1 MKDKNSVG
9 NSDSK
14 QKKRGARKSV
24 FLLTLFALLFVLPV
38 IISFVL
44 LFFLSEDSK
53 GVLVSQPL
61 SMLIPAASVIFGGGI
76 ALFICGIAYKMR
88 CKALVK
94 CTEELLDGSFQP
106 ADHECRD
113 RDELKATA
121 GIEKISQQLAE
132 LRDGN
137 AVISEKCSDLQ
148 NECDGL
154 RFSLLTAKSGPMLFT
169 RAMEK
174 LNKLAAKGETEKLA
188 ELTETMTNIMETTM
202 LDAQT
207 MVPLARELELIRGYI
222 DVNDAVTGEK
232 TNFRMSIMC
241 NIVSY
246 KIIPHIVFP
255 IVESFFEFANRSG
268 VERYEIGVEVT
279 SSSKNMLV
287 IVRDNGAGISQSTL
301 EQMQSEI
308 DSDIVDAD
316 SNVISLPNINR
327 RLKLYY
333 GDPYGLKI
341 SSSKL
346 GTVVRIYLPAKGNDF

>member
-53 GVLVSQPL
+53 GVIVLQPL

-76 ALFICGIAYKMR
+76 ALFICGIAYKKR
-88 CKALVK
+88 CKELVK
-94 CTEELLDGSFQP
+94 CTEELFDGSFQP

-174 LNKLAAKGETEKLA
+174 LNKLAAKGENIDEAFSAIMDRYNSIIKEIWGYNDIGSTKKLQVNMA
-188 ELTETMTNIMETTM
+188 NI
-202 LDAQT
+202 
-207 MVPLARELELIRGYI
+207 R
-222 DVNDAVTGEK
+222 K
-232 TNFRMSIMC
+232 
-241 NIVSY
+241 
-246 KIIPHIVFP
+246 
-255 IVESFFEFANRSG
+255 
-268 VERYEIGVEVT
+268 
-279 SSSKNMLV
+279 
-287 IVRDNGAGISQSTL
+287 
-301 EQMQSEI
+301 
-308 DSDIVDAD
+308 
-316 SNVISLPNINR
+316 
-327 RLKLYY
+327 
-333 GDPYGLKI
+333 
-341 SSSKL
+341 KL
-346 GTVVRIYLPAKGNDF
+346 GDKPGKNNYIANELGVGYRMNDKKNEITM